1 MMLMLNFSGE
11 TMLVGLSSMPR
22 GQSEMLT
29 CVKACP
35 GSSRVHF
42 KAAPEYVRWFR
53 SKLIQF

>member
-22 GQSEMLT
+22 AQSEMLT

-35 GSSRVHF
+35 GPQGRVV
-42 KAAPEYVRWFR
+42 YI
-53 SKLIQF
+53 SKLLLSMSGGSVEN

>member
-22 GQSEMLT
+22 AQSEMT

-35 GSSRVHF
+35 GPQGRVV
-42 KAAPEYVRWFR
+42 YI
-53 SKLIQF
+53 SKLLLSMSGGSVEN